1 MTSSVG
7 STIAPP
13 TTASGRSAKNTQCQ
27 DRCEVSQAD
36 TGGPTNDG
44 STQAVE
50 MKVKRRGRC
59 AGR

>member
-1 MTSSVG
+1 MTRSVG
-7 STIAPP
+7 STMAPP
-13 TTASGRSAKNTQCQ
+13 TTASGRTAKNTQCQ
-27 DRCEVSQAD
+27 ERFAVSHAD

-50 MKVKRRGRC
+50 MKVNSRGRC